1 MSKRVFPALLALI
14 AVLASGC
21 SLAQPE
27 NTETKATT
35 DRLAGV
41 FITTEYLDLFDSEAW
56 IEENADA
63 ILDGEQVLFPGM
75 DYEQPRIYAE
85 LVEESFT
92 DSSGTTHTSSTYEF
106 KGLDGLFLA
115 EYMIYSLGETDEL
128 YRTVDGS
135 DYIFDVHSTF
145 KSSDSAIETELTGSI
160 FLNGNSQRMVFYFN
174 PIYQTADGK
183 VYLVPGTGME
193 SSPGQAA
200 FQLTGTSTTTENG
213 QSKTD
218 SSRIEVKIN
227 CAEIA
232 KKVVL
237 IEMSENNTE
246 IRRTEFLPGQMPEKF
261 TVSNGTAYLIVEE
274 HREGGVS
281 RTIYQSGDDPIAVF
295 YSTDGKL
302 CLKSSTTVQWQ
313 EN

>member
-1 MSKRVFPALLALI
+1 MRKRVFPALLALI
-14 AVLASGC
+14 AALVSGC

-27 NTETKATT
+27 NSNAKETT

-41 FITTEYLDLFDSEAW
+41 FITTEYLDLFDMEAW
-56 IEENADA
+56 IEENAGA
-63 ILDGEQVLFPGM
+63 LLDGEQVLSPGM

-85 LVEESFT
+85 LVEETFT

-218 SSRIEVKIN
+218 SSRVEVKIN
-227 CAEIA
+227 CVEIA
-232 KKVVL
+232 QKVVL
-237 IEMSENNTE
+237 IEMSENNAE
-246 IRRTEFLPGQMPEKF
+246 IKRSEFIPGQMPKEF
-261 TVSNGTAYLIVEE
+261 STSDSTAYLIVEE
-274 HREGGVS
+274 HRADGVS
-281 RTIYQSGDDPIAVF
+281 RTIYQSGDASIPVF
-295 YSTDGKL
+295 YSPDGKL
-302 CLKSSTTVQWQ
+302 CLRSSTTVTWQ
-313 EN
+313 GN